1 MRAERVRS
9 ILRVLSNANVRFLV
23 AGGLAVNAHGIV
35 RLTHDVDLVIQLVPE
50 SIRRAFD
57 ALLSISYRPS
67 VPVTA
72 EQFSDEAL
80 HARAG

>member
-1 MRAERVRS
+1 MHSEGSLQCQCAIS
-9 ILRVLSNANVRFLV
+9 GG
-23 AGGLAVNAHGIV
+23 GGLAVNAHGVV

-57 ALLSISYRPS
+57 ALLSIGYRPS